1 MRIWTD
7 KRYPI
12 ILSCAKGLSEW
23 TEREVVEM
31 GYRPIE
37 VTENTVVV
45 AGAMRDVF
53 RLNLR
58 LRTAHRVL
66 VPLLRTT
73 CRHVRELYEK
83 VGSIDWE
90 NLLEPDGYVSVSSIV
105 HNDTVRDTR
114 LPSLVAKDAIV
125 DRMRMKFDRRPDS
138 GSDYDMGAAV
148 FLYWENREAI
158 VYLDTSGTPLSKRGY
173 RKIPGSAPMQETLAA
188 ACIDALH
195 WNRKTPFVSPMCG
208 SGTPAIEAALTA
220 LNRAPGSL
228 RSHFAFMHIKGFERI
243 IPNEKAPRSAP
254 RQRFGASP
262 EQIWRDMVIEAA
274 EKETPNEVPPI
285 IATDISPEAVQ
296 NAQINAHAAGVS
308 QYIHFE
314 TCDFADTPIPEGKG
328 VVFVNPEY
336 GIRLGDSESL
346 VSDYERIGVFMSEK
360 CAGYTGGLLTGSPSL
375 SRMVNLYYVVKIPFY
390 NGPIECRLFV
400 YPNCEEKGI
409 KPGEN
414 PSEPV
419 AAAATPFTPLQMDAV
434 MEENSAESEVLP
446 ENAVESSS
454 TTESATSAET
464 PVEPAP
470 TAESAASEE
479 STSSTEYA
487 ATAETPIE
495 PAHAVES
502 AVSAESAIVGETAA
516 EPAVEPALQDA
527 EER

>member
-114 LPSLVAKDAIV
+114 LPSLVTKDAIV

-208 SGTPAIEAALTA
+208 SGTPAIEAALAA

-228 RSHFAFMHIKGFERI
+228 RSSFAFMHIKGFERI

-262 EQIWRDMVIEAA
+262 EQIWRDMVLEAA
-274 EKETPNEVPPI
+274 EKETPQDVPPI

-400 YPNCEEKGI
+400 YPNCEVKGI
-409 KPGEN
+409 RPGEK
-414 PSEPV
+414 PSEPASPAEAV
-419 AAAATPFTPLQMDAV
+419 SNAEQTIASTKPASAEDTPFEPLQMDAV
-434 MEENSAESEVLP
+434 MAENSAESKIPSETP
-446 ENAVESSS
+446 A
-454 TTESATSAET
+454 ESAPTSESDTVVET
-464 PVEPAP
+464 PIESAS
-470 TAESAASEE
+470 TAESASFVETSVDHADEGVAPL
-479 STSSTEYA
+479 ST
-487 ATAETPIE
+487 
-495 PAHAVES
+495 
-502 AVSAESAIVGETAA
+502 
-516 EPAVEPALQDA
+516 
-527 EER
+527 